1 MLQPRKWHKTI
12 TGLDKTAVFHYS
24 QLGSR
29 PFCGFSLDSMTLR
42 KYGPWSV
49 LALGSWMKLSSFQAL
64 CFKYEISKWPRKIFS
79 ELLSRFYDSNTET
92 SDKTS
97 TSTLSISFQVF
108 CLANLRSKGPPPPL
122 LPQDLTFVGTTIVRQ
137 DRIGTFSE
145 EIDDFLL
152 PFCLSLVL
160 LNLKPVHR

>member
-29 PFCGFSLDSMTLR
+29 PFCRFFLDSMTLR
-42 KYGPWSV
+42 IYGSCSM

-64 CFKYEISKWPRKIFS
+64 CFKYEISKWLRKIFS

-108 CLANLRSKGPPPPL
+108 CLANLRSKGPPPSVAPRFNL
-122 LPQDLTFVGTTIVRQ
+122 CGHNYCQTRQ
-137 DRIGTFSE
+137 DW
-145 EIDDFLL
+145 DFLRRNWWL
-152 PFCLSLVL
+152 FCSPYVYLWYYWI
-160 LNLKPVHR
+160 

>member
-29 PFCGFSLDSMTLR
+29 PFCGFFFRFYDSEEIWLMF
-42 KYGPWSV
+42 
-49 LALGSWMKLSSFQAL
+49 LGSWMKLSSFQAL
-64 CFKYEISKWPRKIFS
+64 CFKYEISKWLRKIFS

-108 CLANLRSKGPPPPL
+108 CLANLRSKGPPPSVAPRFNL
-122 LPQDLTFVGTTIVRQ
+122 CGHNYCQTRQ
-137 DRIGTFSE
+137 DW
-145 EIDDFLL
+145 DFLRRNWWL
-152 PFCLSLVL
+152 FCSPYVYLWYYWI
-160 LNLKPVHR
+160 